1 MHETNVPLCL
11 NHARDEVL
19 MSLGALNAE
28 ESARHRKLAN
38 DYIREAVQG
47 MRREPGREYNW
58 SLLNTH
64 H

>member
-1 MHETNVPLCL
+1 MHKTNVPLCL

-28 ESARHRKLAN
+28 DSDRHRKLAD
-38 DYIREAVQG
+38 DYIREAV
-47 MRREPGREYNW
+47 RSLRSEPDRQYNW
-58 SLLNTH
+58 SLLNEH